1 MSRDAGVI
9 RDAAGLSRLLD
20 LTEALTQAH
29 GPSGP
34 LVAARLTA
42 ACALERQES
51 RGAHYRSDYPAIA
64 AEAQRT
70 LVTLEAGALSRM
82 AA

>member
-9 RDAAGLSRLLD
+9 RDAAGLMRLLD
-20 LTEALTQAH
+20 LTEALTRAH

-34 LVAARLTA
+34 LVAAQLTA
-42 ACALERQES
+42 ACALERRES
-51 RGAHYRSDYPAIA
+51 RGAHYRSDHPEAA
-64 AEAQRT
+64 AEARRT
-70 LVTLEAGALSRM
+70 LVTLEAGTLSRM